1 MSGLQQAKSEET
13 RRKVLEAACEAIE
26 SGGLAAVNIRNI
38 AKEAG
43 YSIGSVYKHF
53 KDVDELI
60 IAVNTLTFSKMKD
73 RMAEAFDAEDDP
85 LNRLQALARTYYR
98 FSRENTK
105 LWLTLFGH
113 RLPEDYPTPEEHVQ
127 ANVDLLS
134 FVGQALQGLH
144 PELEGEELTVRV
156 KTCFA
161 AVHGIVALS
170 YERRFVSLSDEV
182 LERELEFA
190 VARLVA

>member
-1 MSGLQQAKSEET
+1 MSGLQQAKREET
-13 RRKVLEAACEAIE
+13 RREVLEAACEAIE

-38 AKEAG
+38 AKQAG

-60 IAVNTLTFSKMKD
+60 IAVNTQTFARMKEQ
-73 RMAEAFDAEDDP
+73 MAEAFDADDDP
-85 LNRLQALARTYYR
+85 LNQLQALARTYYR
-98 FSRENTK
+98 FSRDNTK

-113 RLPEDYPTPEEHVQ
+113 RLPEGYPMPEEHVQ
-127 ANVDLLS
+127 ANVELLS
-134 FVGQALQGLH
+134 FVGRGLQGLH
-144 PELEGEELTVRV
+144 PELTGEDLTVRV

-161 AVHGIVALS
+161 AVHGIVALA